1 MSKQSYMFYQ
11 RFLTNSLFFLMFIIF
26 IGCPKPKSSNLL
38 TTNPLDTDK
47 INNQNPIIPTLANK
61 IADNANNYIDNVKA
75 SKDIVAQKIQSMGLP
90 AYFGTIQQKYLVID
104 PQTRNYKA
112 KSNLSVLELSELYY
126 FKEYLQENVSKQ
138 TLINGA
144 SLTLEA
150 QILNSLKDI

>member
-11 RFLTNSLFFLMFIIF
+11 RFLINSLFFLMFMIF
-26 IGCPKPKSSNLL
+26 IGCPKSKNNNLL

-61 IADNANNYIDNVKA
+61 IADNANNYIDNIKA
-75 SKDIVAQKIQSMGLP
+75 NKDIVTQKVRSMGLP

-104 PQTRNYKA
+104 PQTRNYKT
-112 KSNLSVLELSELYY
+112 KSNLSILELSELYF

-138 TLINGA
+138 TIINGT
-144 SLTLEA
+144 SPTLES
-150 QILNSLKDI
+150 QMLNSLKDI